1 MTPKDA
7 SKKLGVH
14 WQTLRNWDANGMI
27 ETIRTPGGK
36 RMYNVNKYLADNKK
50 PEEAVVEIPKK
61 KICYCRVS
69 TLNQKSDLQH
79 QIDLM
84 KKKYPNN
91 EIITDIA
98 SGLNFNRPGLNKI
111 IKMALN
117 KEVDEI
123 IVTYKDRLA
132 RFGFELLENILK
144 ESSNGKITVLNNN
157 DDSPEEELTKDL
169 VSIINVFSAKLNGAL
184 LRKSHKAV
192 SLNA

>member
-1 MTPKDA
+1 MFKDEWVFVM
-7 SKKLGVH
+7 SDNMR
-14 WQTLRNWDANGMI
+14 QQF
-27 ETIRTPGGK
+27 
-36 RMYNVNKYLADNKK
+36 YDNKF
-50 PEEAVVEIPKK
+50 VETNISFFIALDKDPDLLLRTINISPKQLCLDKLKIPFETDAEKD
-61 KICYCRVS
+61 INS
-69 TLNQKSDLQH
+69 
-79 QIDLM
+79 IG
-84 KKKYPNN
+84 
-91 EIITDIA
+91 IITDIA

-169 VSIINVFSAKLNGAL
+169 VSIINVFSAKLNGM
-184 LRKSHKAV
+184 RKYKTK
-192 SLNA
+192 

>member
-1 MTPKDA
+1 MENYMTPKDA

-27 ETIRTPGGK
+27 ETVRTPGGK

-50 PEEAVVEIPKK
+50 PEEVVAEIPKK

-69 TLNQKSDLQH
+69 TLNQKPDLQH

-91 EIITDIA
+91 EIITDIS

-169 VSIINVFSAKLNGAL
+169 VSIINVFSAKLNGM
-184 LRKSHKAV
+184 RKYKTK
-192 SLNA
+192 

>member
-1 MTPKDA
+1 MENYMTPKEA

-27 ETIRTPGGK
+27 ETVRTPGGK
-36 RMYNVNKYLADNKK
+36 RMYNVNKYLADNK
-50 PEEAVVEIPKK
+50 ETSDVPKK

-84 KKKYPNN
+84 KKKYPNH

-111 IKMALN
+111 IQIALN
-117 KEVDEI
+117 KEIDEL
-123 IVTYKDRLA
+123 VVMYKDRLA
-132 RFGFELLENILK
+132 RFGFELIEHIIK
-144 ESSNGKITVLNNN
+144 ESSNGEIIVLNNN

-169 VSIINVFSAKLNGAL
+169 VSIINVFSAKLNGM
-184 LRKSHKAV
+184 RKYK
-192 SLNA
+192 NK